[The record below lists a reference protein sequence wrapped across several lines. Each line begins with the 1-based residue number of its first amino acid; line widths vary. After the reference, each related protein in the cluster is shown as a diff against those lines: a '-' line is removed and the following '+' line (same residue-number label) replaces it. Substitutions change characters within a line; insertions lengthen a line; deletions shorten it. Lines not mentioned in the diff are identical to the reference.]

1 MPLVIVAI
9 GVALLLLL
17 MIRFKMN
24 GFIAL
29 VLVALAVGLMQGM
42 PLDKVIVSIKNG
54 VGGTLG
60 SLALIMGF
68 GAMLGK
74 LLADCGGAQR
84 IATTLINKSGK
95 KHIQWA
101 VVLTG
106 FTVGFALFYEVGFV
120 LMLPLVFTIA
130 ASARIPLLYVGVPM
144 AAALSVTHGFLP
156 PHPGPAA
163 IATIFHADM
172 GKTLLYGT
180 ILAIP
185 TVILAG
191 PVFAR
196 FLKGIDKPI
205 PEGLHNPKVFTE
217 EEMPGF
223 GVSVWT
229 SLVPVILMAMRAVA
243 EMILPKGHA
252 FLPIAEFFG
261 DPVMATLIAVLI
273 ALFTFGLNRGR
284 SMEQINDTLTSSIK
298 IIAMMLL
305 IIGGGGAF
313 KQVLVDS
320 GMDKY
325 IASIMHESNMSP
337 LFMAWSIAAV
347 LRIALGSATVAA
359 ITAGGIA
366 APLIATTG
374 VSPELM
380 VIAVGSGSVIFSH
393 VNDPG
398 FWLFKEYF
406 NLTIGET
413 IKSWSGAGNH
423 YLSLRPGG
431 LSAAGDGGVRSL
443 SPQKKAG
450 PREAGRPFLS
460 DMLFA
465 AQRSARREVIRRRLS
480 CSPPCAV
487 YPDP

>member
-1 MPLVIVAI
+1 MPILFVVI

-17 MIRFKMN
+17 MVRFKLN

-29 VLVALAVGLMQGM
+29 ILVALAVGIMQGM
-42 PLDKVIVSIKNG
+42 PVNKVITSIKAG

-84 IATTLINKSGK
+84 IATTLINKFGK
-95 KHIQWA
+95 DHIQWA

-120 LMLPLVFTIA
+120 LLLPLVLSIA
-130 ASARIPLLYVGVPM
+130 AAARVPLLFVGVPM
-144 AAALSVTHGFLP
+144 AASLSVTHGFLP
-156 PHPGPAA
+156 PHPGPTA
-163 IATIFHADM
+163 IATLFHADM

-180 ILAIP
+180 LLGIP

-196 FLKGIDKPI
+196 FLKGIDKPV
-205 PEGLHNPKVFTE
+205 PQGLYNPKSFSE
-217 EEMPGF
+217 AEMPTF
-223 GVSVWT
+223 AVSVWT
-229 SLVPVILMAMRAVA
+229 ALVPVVLMAVRAVA
-243 EMILPKGHA
+243 EMVLPKGHIL
-252 FLPIAEFFG
+252 LPYAEFFG
-261 DPVMATLIAVLI
+261 DPIMATLIAVLI
-273 ALFTFGLNRGR
+273 AIFTFGLNRGR
-284 SMEQINDTLTSSIK
+284 TMEQITDTLGDSIK

-320 GMDKY
+320 GVDKY
-325 IASIMHESNMSP
+325 IASLMEGSSVSP
-337 LFMAWSIAAV
+337 ILMAWSIAAA
-347 LRIALGSATVAA
+347 LRLALGSATVAA
-359 ITAGGIA
+359 ITAGGIV
-366 APLIATTG
+366 APIIVTTG

-406 NLTIGET
+406 NLSIGET
-413 IKSWSGAGNH
+413 LRSWSVLETIIAVCGLAGC
-423 YLSLRPGG
+423 LLLQMALG
-431 LSAAGDGGVRSL
+431 
-443 SPQKKAG
+443 
-450 PREAGRPFLS
+450 
-460 DMLFA
+460 
-465 AQRSARREVIRRRLS
+465 
-480 CSPPCAV
+480 
-487 YPDP
+487 

>member
-1 MPLVIVAI
+1 MPLVIVAV
-9 GVALLLLL
+9 GVAILLLL
-17 MIRFKMN
+17 MIRFKLN
-24 GFIAL
+24 GFISL
-29 VLVALAVGLMQGM
+29 ILVALIVGIMQGM
-42 PLDKVIVSIKNG
+42 PVDKVIASIKTG

-84 IATTLINKSGK
+84 IATTLIDKFGI

-101 VVLTG
+101 IVLTG

-120 LMLPLVFTIA
+120 LLLPLVFSVV
-130 ASARIPLLYVGVPM
+130 ASARIPLLYAGVPM

-156 PHPGPAA
+156 PHPGPTAIAA
-163 IATIFHADM
+163 IFQADM

-180 ILAIP
+180 LLAIP

-191 PVFAR
+191 PVYAR
-196 FLKGIDKPI
+196 FLKGIDKPV
-205 PEGLHNPKVFTE
+205 PEGLYNPKQFSD
-217 EEMPGF
+217 EEMPSF
-223 GVSVWT
+223 FVSVAT
-229 SLVPVILMAMRAVA
+229 ALVPVILMALRAVA
-243 EMILPKGHA
+243 EMVLPKGHVI
-252 FLPIAEFFG
+252 LPYAEFFG

-273 ALFTFGLNRGR
+273 AIFTFGLNRGR
-284 SMEQINDTLTSSIK
+284 SMDEVMGTIADSIK

-305 IIGGGGAF
+305 ILGGGGAF
-313 KQVLVDS
+313 KQILVD
-320 GMDKY
+320 GGVDKY
-325 IASIMHESNMSP
+325 IAALMAGSSISP
-337 LFMAWSIAAV
+337 ILLAWLIAAA

-366 APLIATTG
+366 APLIASTG

-406 NLTIGET
+406 NLTIMET
-413 IKSWSGAGNH
+413 IKSWSA
-423 YLSLRPGG
+423 LETIISVCG
-431 LSAAGDGGVRSL
+431 LIGCLLLAMV
-443 SPQKKAG
+443 
-450 PREAGRPFLS
+450 
-460 DMLFA
+460 
-465 AQRSARREVIRRRLS
+465 V
-480 CSPPCAV
+480 
-487 YPDP
+487 

>member
-9 GVALLLLL
+9 GVVLLLLL
-17 MIRFKMN
+17 MIRLKLN

-29 VLVALAVGLMQGM
+29 ILVALAVGVMQGM
-42 PLDKVIVSIKNG
+42 PVNKVIGSIKAG

-84 IATTLINKSGK
+84 IATTLIAKFGT

-120 LMLPLVFTIA
+120 LLLPLVLTIA
-130 ASARIPLLYVGVPM
+130 ASARVPLLYVGVPM

-156 PHPGPAA
+156 PHPGPTA
-163 IATIFHADM
+163 IATLFHADM
-172 GKTLLYGT
+172 GKTLLFGT
-180 ILAIP
+180 LLGIP

-191 PVFAR
+191 PVYTR
-196 FLKGIDKPI
+196 FLKSIDKPI
-205 PEGLHNPKVFTE
+205 PEGLYNKKTFTE
-217 EEMPGF
+217 AEMPGF

-229 SLVPVILMAMRAVA
+229 ALVPVVLMALRAVA
-243 EMILPKGHA
+243 EMVLPKGHPLLA
-252 FLPIAEFFG
+252 YAEFFG
-261 DPVMATLIAVLI
+261 DPIMATLIAVLI
-273 ALFTFGLNRGR
+273 AIFTFGLNRGR
-284 SMEQINDTLTSSIK
+284 TMDEVMQTLTDSIK

-320 GMDKY
+320 GVDKY
-325 IASIMHESNMSP
+325 IAGMMEGSTISP
-337 LFMAWSIAAV
+337 ILMAWSIAAA

-359 ITAGGIA
+359 ITAGGIV
-366 APLIATTG
+366 APIIATTG

-413 IKSWSGAGNH
+413 IRAWSG
-423 YLSLRPGG
+423 LETVISLCG
-431 LSAAGDGGVRSL
+431 LIGCLLLQNV
-443 SPQKKAG
+443 
-450 PREAGRPFLS
+450 
-460 DMLFA
+460 
-465 AQRSARREVIRRRLS
+465 V
-480 CSPPCAV
+480 
-487 YPDP
+487 

>member
-9 GVALLLLL
+9 GVVLLLLL
-17 MIRFKMN
+17 MIRFKLN

-29 VLVALAVGLMQGM
+29 ILVALAVGVMQGM
-42 PLDKVIVSIKNG
+42 PVNKVVGSIKAG

-84 IATTLINKSGK
+84 IATTMIAKFGTK
-95 KHIQWA
+95 YIQWA

-120 LMLPLVFTIA
+120 LLLPLVLTIA
-130 ASARIPLLYVGVPM
+130 ASARVPLLYVGVPM

-156 PHPGPAA
+156 PHPGPTA
-163 IATIFHADM
+163 IATLFHADM
-172 GKTLLYGT
+172 GKTLLFGT
-180 ILAIP
+180 LLGIP

-191 PVFAR
+191 PVYTR
-196 FLKGIDKPI
+196 FLKSIDKPI
-205 PEGLHNPKVFTE
+205 PEGLYNKKTFTE
-217 EEMPGF
+217 AEMPSF

-229 SLVPVILMAMRAVA
+229 SLVPVILMALRAVA
-243 EMILPKGHA
+243 EMMLPKGHPLLA
-252 FLPIAEFFG
+252 YAEFFG
-261 DPVMATLIAVLI
+261 DPIIATLIAVLI

-284 SMEQINDTLTSSIK
+284 TMDEVMGTLTDSIK

-320 GMDKY
+320 GVDKY
-325 IASIMHESNMSP
+325 IAGLMEGSNISP
-337 LFMAWSIAAV
+337 ILMAWSIAAA

-359 ITAGGIA
+359 ITAGGIV
-366 APLIATTG
+366 APIIATTG

-413 IKSWSGAGNH
+413 MRAWSGLETVIAVC
-423 YLSLRPGG
+423 G
-431 LSAAGDGGVRSL
+431 LIGCLLLQMV
-443 SPQKKAG
+443 
-450 PREAGRPFLS
+450 
-460 DMLFA
+460 
-465 AQRSARREVIRRRLS
+465 V
-480 CSPPCAV
+480 
-487 YPDP
+487 

>member
-1 MPLVIVAI
+1 MPLVIVAV

-17 MIRFKMN
+17 MIRFKLN

-29 VLVALAVGLMQGM
+29 ILVALAVGIMQGM
-42 PLDKVIVSIKNG
+42 PVDKVITSIKNG

-74 LLADCGGAQR
+74 MLADCGGAQR
-84 IATTLINKSGK
+84 IATTLIAKFGK
-95 KHIQWA
+95 EHIQWA
-101 VVLTG
+101 IVLTG
-106 FTVGFALFYEVGFV
+106 FIVGFALFYEVGFV
-120 LMLPLVFTIA
+120 LMLPLVFTVA
-130 ASARIPLLYVGVPM
+130 AAARLPLLYVGVPM

-156 PHPGPAA
+156 PHPGPTA

-172 GKTLLYGT
+172 GKTLLYGSL
-180 ILAIP
+180 LAVP

-196 FLKGIDKPI
+196 FLKGIDKPV
-205 PEGLHNPKVFTE
+205 PEGLFNPKTFTE

-223 GVSVWT
+223 GVSVAT
-229 SLVPVILMAMRAVA
+229 SLVPVILMAFRTVC
-243 EMILPKGHA
+243 EMILPKGHPVLA
-252 FLPIAEFFG
+252 YAEFFG

-273 ALFTFGLNRGR
+273 AIFTFGLNRGR
-284 SMEQINDTLTSSIK
+284 SMEQVMTTVTESIK

-320 GMDKY
+320 GIEPY
-325 IASIMHESNMSP
+325 IANIMNGSHLSP
-337 LFMAWSIAAV
+337 ILLAWSIAAV

-359 ITAGGIA
+359 ITAGGIV
-366 APLIATTG
+366 APLIASSG
-374 VSPELM
+374 ASPELM

-406 NLTIGET
+406 NLTIVET
-413 IKSWSGAGNH
+413 FKSWSILETIISLCGLGGCLL
-423 YLSLRPGG
+423 LSM
-431 LSAAGDGGVRSL
+431 V
-443 SPQKKAG
+443 
-450 PREAGRPFLS
+450 
-460 DMLFA
+460 
-465 AQRSARREVIRRRLS
+465 V
-480 CSPPCAV
+480 
-487 YPDP
+487 

>member
-9 GVALLLLL
+9 GVVMLLLL
-17 MIRFKMN
+17 MIRFKLN

-29 VLVALAVGLMQGM
+29 ILVALAVGVMQGM
-42 PLDKVIVSIKNG
+42 PVNKVIASIKAG

-84 IATTLINKSGK
+84 IATTLIAKFGTRY
-95 KHIQWA
+95 IQWA

-120 LMLPLVFTIA
+120 LLLPLVLTIA
-130 ASARIPLLYVGVPM
+130 ASARVPLLFVGVPM

-156 PHPGPAA
+156 PHPGPTA
-163 IATIFHADM
+163 IATLFHADM
-172 GKTLLYGT
+172 GKTLLFGT
-180 ILAIP
+180 LLGIP

-191 PVFAR
+191 PVYTR
-196 FLKGIDKPI
+196 FLKSIDKPI
-205 PEGLHNPKVFTE
+205 PEGLYNKKTFTE
-217 EEMPGF
+217 AEMPSF

-229 SLVPVILMAMRAVA
+229 SLVPVILMALRAVA
-243 EMILPKGHA
+243 EMMLPKGHPLLA
-252 FLPIAEFFG
+252 WAEFFG
-261 DPVMATLIAVLI
+261 DPIMATLIAVLI

-284 SMEQINDTLTSSIK
+284 SVDEVMDTLTDSIK

-320 GMDKY
+320 GVDKY
-325 IASIMHESNMSP
+325 IAGMMEGSNISP
-337 LFMAWSIAAV
+337 LLMAWSIAAA

-359 ITAGGIA
+359 ITAGGIV
-366 APLIATTG
+366 APIIATTG

-413 IKSWSGAGNH
+413 MRAWSGLETVISVCGLAGCLLLN
-423 YLSLRPGG
+423 
-431 LSAAGDGGVRSL
+431 A
-443 SPQKKAG
+443 
-450 PREAGRPFLS
+450 
-460 DMLFA
+460 
-465 AQRSARREVIRRRLS
+465 VI
-480 CSPPCAV
+480 
-487 YPDP
+487 

>member
-74 LLADCGGAQR
+74 MLADCGGAQR
-84 IATTLINKSGK
+84 IATTLIDKFGK

-144 AAALSVTHGFLP
+144 AAALSVTHGFL
-156 PHPGPAA
+156 
-163 IATIFHADM
+163 
-172 GKTLLYGT
+172 
-180 ILAIP
+180 

-205 PEGLHNPKVFTE
+205 PEGLHNPKTFTE

-243 EMILPKGHA
+243 EMVLPKGHA
-252 FLPIAEFFG
+252 FLPVAEFFG

-413 IKSWSGAGNH
+413 IKSWSV
-423 YLSLRPGG
+423 LETIISVCG
-431 LSAAGDGGVRSL
+431 LVGCLLLGMV
-443 SPQKKAG
+443 
-450 PREAGRPFLS
+450 
-460 DMLFA
+460 
-465 AQRSARREVIRRRLS
+465 V
-480 CSPPCAV
+480 
-487 YPDP
+487 

>member
-9 GVALLLLL
+9 GVILLLLL

-42 PLDKVIVSIKNG
+42 PLDKVIGSIKAG

-74 LLADCGGAQR
+74 MLADCGGAQR
-84 IATTLINKSGK
+84 IATTLIAKFGK

-120 LMLPLVFTIA
+120 LM
-130 ASARIPLLYVGVPM
+130 
-144 AAALSVTHGFLP
+144 
-156 PHPGPAA
+156 
-163 IATIFHADM
+163 
-172 GKTLLYGT
+172 
-180 ILAIP
+180 
-185 TVILAG
+185 
-191 PVFAR
+191 
-196 FLKGIDKPI
+196 
-205 PEGLHNPKVFTE
+205 
-217 EEMPGF
+217 
-223 GVSVWT
+223 
-229 SLVPVILMAMRAVA
+229 AMRAVA

-252 FLPIAEFFG
+252 FLPVAEFLG

-273 ALFTFGLNRGR
+273 AMFTFGLNRGR
-284 SMEQINDTLTSSIK
+284 SMDQINDTLVSSIK

-320 GMDKY
+320 GVDKY
-325 IASIMHESNMSP
+325 IASMMHETNVSP
-337 LFMAWSIAAV
+337 LLMAWSIAAV

-413 IKSWSGAGNH
+413 IKSWSM
-423 YLSLRPGG
+423 LETIISVCG
-431 LSAAGDGGVRSL
+431 LIGCLLLGMV
-443 SPQKKAG
+443 
-450 PREAGRPFLS
+450 
-460 DMLFA
+460 
-465 AQRSARREVIRRRLS
+465 V
-480 CSPPCAV
+480 
-487 YPDP
+487 

>member
-1 MPLVIVAI
+1 MPV
-9 GVALLLLL
+9 
-17 MIRFKMN
+17 N
-24 GFIAL
+24 
-29 VLVALAVGLMQGM
+29 
-42 PLDKVIVSIKNG
+42 KVIGSIKNG

-84 IATTLINKSGK
+84 IATTLIDKFGQRY
-95 KHIQWA
+95 IQWA

-106 FTVGFALFYEVGFV
+106 FTVGFALFYEIGFV
-120 LMLPLVFTIA
+120 LMLPLVFSIA
-130 ASARIPLLYVGVPM
+130 ANARISLLYVGVPM

-156 PHPGPAA
+156 PHPGPTA
-163 IATIFHADM
+163 IAAIFHADM

-191 PVFAR
+191 PVYSQ
-196 FLKGIDKPI
+196 FLRHIDKPV
-205 PEGLHNPKVFTE
+205 PEGLYNPKKFTE
-217 EEMPGF
+217 QEMPSF
-223 GVSVWT
+223 AVSVWT
-229 SLVPVILMAMRAVA
+229 SLVPVVLMALRAIT
-243 EMILPKGHA
+243 EMLLPAGNPILA
-252 FLPIAEFFG
+252 YTEFFG
-261 DPVMATLIAVLI
+261 DPIMATLIAVLI
-273 ALFTFGLNRGR
+273 AIFTFGLNRGR
-284 SMEQINDTLTSSIK
+284 SMDDVMGTITDSIK

-305 IIGGGGAF
+305 IIGGGVAF

-320 GMDKY
+320 GVDKY
-325 IASIMHESNMSP
+325 IASLMEGSTISP
-337 LFMAWSIAAV
+337 LLLAWTIAAT

-380 VIAVGSGSVIFSH
+380 VIAIGSGSVIFSH

-413 IKSWSGAGNH
+413 IRSWSVLETIIAV
-423 YLSLRPGG
+423 SG
-431 LSAAGDGGVRSL
+431 LVGCL
-443 SPQKKAG
+443 
-450 PREAGRPFLS
+450 LLN
-460 DMLFA
+460 M
-465 AQRSARREVIRRRLS
+465 VI
-480 CSPPCAV
+480 
-487 YPDP
+487 

>member
-1 MPLVIVAI
+1 M
-9 GVALLLLL
+9 
-17 MIRFKMN
+17 
-24 GFIAL
+24 
-29 VLVALAVGLMQGM
+29 
-42 PLDKVIVSIKNG
+42 
-54 VGGTLG
+54 
-60 SLALIMGF
+60 
-68 GAMLGK
+68 
-74 LLADCGGAQR
+74 
-84 IATTLINKSGK
+84 
-95 KHIQWA
+95 
-101 VVLTG
+101 VLTG

-130 ASARIPLLYVGVPM
+130 AAANIPLLYVGVPM

-156 PHPGPAA
+156 PHPGPTA

-172 GKTLLYGT
+172 GKTLLFGT

-191 PVFAR
+191 PVYAR

-205 PEGLHNPKVFTE
+205 PEGLYSAKTFTE

-252 FLPIAEFFG
+252 FLTVAE
-261 DPVMATLIAVLI
+261 
-273 ALFTFGLNRGR
+273 
-284 SMEQINDTLTSSIK
+284 SMDQINDTLVSSIK

-320 GMDKY
+320 GVDKY
-325 IASIMHESNMSP
+325 IASMMHGSNVSP
-337 LFMAWSIAAV
+337 LLMAWSIAAV

-359 ITAGGIA
+359 ITAGGIV

-413 IKSWSGAGNH
+413 IKSWSM
-423 YLSLRPGG
+423 LETIISVCG
-431 LSAAGDGGVRSL
+431 LVGCLLLNMA
-443 SPQKKAG
+443 
-450 PREAGRPFLS
+450 
-460 DMLFA
+460 
-465 AQRSARREVIRRRLS
+465 I
-480 CSPPCAV
+480 
-487 YPDP
+487 

>member
-1 MPLVIVAI
+1 MPLVIVAV
-9 GVALLLLL
+9 GVALLLVL
-17 MIRFKMN
+17 MIRFKLN

-29 VLVALAVGLMQGM
+29 ILVALAVGVMQGM
-42 PLDKVIVSIKNG
+42 PVQKVMTSIKNG

-84 IATTLINKSGK
+84 IASTLIHRFGR

-101 VVLTG
+101 IVLTG

-120 LMLPLVFTIA
+120 LLLPLVFSIV
-130 ASARIPLLYVGVPM
+130 ASARIPLLYAGVPM

-156 PHPGPAA
+156 PHPGPTA
-163 IATIFHADM
+163 IASLFHADM

-180 ILAIP
+180 LLGIP

-191 PVFAR
+191 PVYAR
-196 FLKGIDKPI
+196 FLKKIDKPI
-205 PEGLHNPKVFTE
+205 PEGLYNPKQFTE

-223 GVSVWT
+223 AVSVMT
-229 SLVPVILMAMRAVA
+229 ALVPVILMALRAVA

-252 FLPIAEFFG
+252 LLSYAEFFG

-273 ALFTFGLNRGR
+273 AIFTFGLNRGR
-284 SMEQINDTLTSSIK
+284 SMDEVMGTITDSIK

-305 IIGGGGAF
+305 ILGGGGAF

-320 GMDKY
+320 GVDKY
-325 IASIMHESNMSP
+325 IASMMHGSSVSP
-337 LFMAWSIAAV
+337 LLLGWLIAAV
-347 LRIALGSATVAA
+347 LRLALGSATVAA
-359 ITAGGIA
+359 LTAGGIV
-366 APLIATTG
+366 APIIATSG

-406 NLTIGET
+406 NLSIPET
-413 IKSWSGAGNH
+413 LKSWSALETIIAVCGLVGTLL
-423 YLSLRPGG
+423 LSY
-431 LSAAGDGGVRSL
+431 V
-443 SPQKKAG
+443 
-450 PREAGRPFLS
+450 
-460 DMLFA
+460 
-465 AQRSARREVIRRRLS
+465 V
-480 CSPPCAV
+480 
-487 YPDP
+487 

>member
-1 MPLVIVAI
+1 MPLLYVAI

-17 MIRFKMN
+17 MIRFKLN

-29 VLVALAVGLMQGM
+29 ILVALAVGVMQGM
-42 PLDKVIVSIKNG
+42 PVNKVITSIKAG

-84 IATTLINKSGK
+84 IATTLIEKFGT

-101 VVLTG
+101 LVLTG
-106 FTVGFALFYEVGFV
+106 FIVGFALFYEVGFV
-120 LMLPLVFTIA
+120 LMLPLVFSVA
-130 ASARIPLLYVGVPM
+130 ASARVPLLYVGVPM

-156 PHPGPAA
+156 PHPGPTA
-163 IATIFHADM
+163 IATLFNADM
-172 GKTLLYGT
+172 GKTLLFGT
-180 ILAIP
+180 LLGIP

-191 PVFAR
+191 PVYAR
-196 FLKGIDKPI
+196 FLKNIDKPI
-205 PEGLHNPKVFTE
+205 PQGLYNPKTFTE
-217 EEMPGF
+217 AEMPSF

-229 SLVPVILMAMRAVA
+229 ALVPVVLMALRAVA
-243 EMILPKGHA
+243 EMLLPKGHVL
-252 FLPIAEFFG
+252 LPYAEFFG

-273 ALFTFGLNRGR
+273 AIFTFGLNRGR
-284 SMEQINDTLTSSIK
+284 TMEQVMDTLTDSIK

-320 GMDKY
+320 GVDKY
-325 IASIMHESNMSP
+325 IASMMHSTQLSP
-337 LFMAWSIAAV
+337 IFMAWSIAVV

-359 ITAGGIA
+359 ITAGGIV
-366 APLIATTG
+366 APLIVTSGA
-374 VSPELM
+374 SPELM

-413 IKSWSGAGNH
+413 IRSWSALETIISVCGLVGCLL
-423 YLSLRPGG
+423 LSW
-431 LSAAGDGGVRSL
+431 A
-443 SPQKKAG
+443 
-450 PREAGRPFLS
+450 
-460 DMLFA
+460 
-465 AQRSARREVIRRRLS
+465 I
-480 CSPPCAV
+480 
-487 YPDP
+487 

>member
-9 GVALLLLL
+9 GVVLLLLL
-17 MIRFKMN
+17 MIRLKLN

-29 VLVALAVGLMQGM
+29 ILVALAVGVMQGM
-42 PLDKVIVSIKNG
+42 PVNKVIGSIKAG

-60 SLALIMGF
+60 NLALIMGF

-84 IATTLINKSGK
+84 IATTLIAKFGT

-120 LMLPLVFTIA
+120 LLLPLVLTIA
-130 ASARIPLLYVGVPM
+130 ASARVPLLYVGVPM

-156 PHPGPAA
+156 PHPGPTA
-163 IATIFHADM
+163 IATLFHADM
-172 GKTLLYGT
+172 GKTLLFGT
-180 ILAIP
+180 LLGIP

-191 PVFAR
+191 PVYTR
-196 FLKGIDKPI
+196 FLKSIDKPI
-205 PEGLHNPKVFTE
+205 PEGLYNKKTFTE
-217 EEMPGF
+217 AEMPGF

-229 SLVPVILMAMRAVA
+229 ALVPVVLMALRAVA
-243 EMILPKGHA
+243 EMVLPKGHPLLA
-252 FLPIAEFFG
+252 YAEFFG
-261 DPVMATLIAVLI
+261 DPIMATLIAVLI
-273 ALFTFGLNRGR
+273 AIFTFGLNRGR
-284 SMEQINDTLTSSIK
+284 TMDEVMQTLTDSIK

-320 GMDKY
+320 GVDKY
-325 IASIMHESNMSP
+325 IAGMMEGSTISP
-337 LFMAWSIAAV
+337 ILMAWSIAAA

-359 ITAGGIA
+359 ITAGGIV
-366 APLIATTG
+366 APIIATTG

-413 IKSWSGAGNH
+413 IRAWSG
-423 YLSLRPGG
+423 LETVISLCG
-431 LSAAGDGGVRSL
+431 LIGCLLLQNV
-443 SPQKKAG
+443 
-450 PREAGRPFLS
+450 
-460 DMLFA
+460 
-465 AQRSARREVIRRRLS
+465 V
-480 CSPPCAV
+480 
-487 YPDP
+487 